1 MVFVR
6 YRLVLFSFPFLI
18 GGRLLYSVVL
28 ISAVQQCK
36 SVVIFY
42 VFPCAWAS
50 LPSPHPGFWGIRVS
64 AWAPCGTQQRPDN
77 CSIQDSVLCQCCFPE
92 FFPRLPAPTVST
104 GPFATRCKLVLIFAL
119 ILHLCIIVDNLS
131 KEWKEKG

>member
-1 MVFVR
+1 MISVVFVR

-18 GGRLLYSVVL
+18 GGKLLYSVVL

-36 SVVIFY
+36 SVVISY
-42 VFPCAWAS
+42 AFPCARAS
-50 LPSPHPGFWGIRVS
+50 LPAPHPGFWVLRVS
-64 AWAPCGTQQRPDN
+64 AWAPCGAQQRPDN
-77 CSIQDSVLCQCCFPE
+77 RSLHDSVLCQCCFPE

-119 ILHLCIIVDNLS
+119 ILRTPSICV
-131 KEWKEKG
+131 